1 METTGMAK
9 RIGSFREISTNYDVV
24 LCDVWGVLHNGV
36 AAYPEASVAL
46 EAARAEGVSVV
57 LITNSPRPAPS
68 VIEQLEMI
76 GVSNDSYD
84 RIVTSGDVTR
94 ALIAKGP
101 KKVFLLGP
109 ERDLPLL
116 DGLGVEAVTADEA
129 EVIVCTGF
137 FDDETET
144 PEDYRDMLK
153 ALAARRVQMICANP
167 DLVVERGHKMIPC
180 AGAMAAYYD
189 RMGGETA
196 VAGKPHTPIYD
207 ATLAAARDLR
217 GEFPQSRVIAIGD
230 GMPTDVRGA
239 LDYGLDLLYIS
250 HGIHAREYVVEG
262 HTDETALGAF
272 LAREQASPR
281 YWMPRLV

>member
-1 METTGMAK
+1 MEQKAWPRSCNPAAGLRCHRKPFLQMETTGMAK

-101 KKVFLLGP
+101 
-109 ERDLPLL
+109 
-116 DGLGVEAVTADEA
+116 
-129 EVIVCTGF
+129 
-137 FDDETET
+137 
-144 PEDYRDMLK
+144 
-153 ALAARRVQMICANP
+153 
-167 DLVVERGHKMIPC
+167 
-180 AGAMAAYYD
+180 
-189 RMGGETA
+189 
-196 VAGKPHTPIYD
+196 
-207 ATLAAARDLR
+207 
-217 GEFPQSRVIAIGD
+217 
-230 GMPTDVRGA
+230 
-239 LDYGLDLLYIS
+239 
-250 HGIHAREYVVEG
+250 
-262 HTDETALGAF
+262 
-272 LAREQASPR
+272 
-281 YWMPRLV
+281 

>member
-1 METTGMAK
+1 MAQ
-9 RIGSFREISTNYDVV
+9 RIANFREISRNYDIV
-24 LCDVWGVLHNGV
+24 LCDVWGVLHNGL
-36 AAYPEASVAL
+36 AAYAEASMAL
-46 EAARAEGVSVV
+46 RAARREGLTVV

-76 GVSNDSYD
+76 GVADEAYD

-94 ALIAKGP
+94 ALIANGP
-101 KKVFLLGP
+101 KRVFLLGP
-109 ERDLPLL
+109 ERDRALL
-116 DGLGVEAVTADEA
+116 DGLGVETVGADQA
-129 EVIVCTGF
+129 DVVVCTGF

-144 PEDYRDMLK
+144 PDDYHDML
-153 ALAARRVQMICANP
+153 AAFAKRRVPMICANP

-180 AGAMAAYYD
+180 AGAIAAAYV
-189 RMGGETA
+189 RLGGETA
-196 VAGKPHTPIYD
+196 VAGKPHRPIYE
-207 ATLAAARDLR
+207 ASIAAARELR
-217 GEFPQSRVIAIGD
+217 GEINLHRAIAIGD

-250 HGIHAREYVVEG
+250 HGIHAGEYVVEG
-262 HTDETALGAF
+262 RIDEAALRAF